1 MDIIFV
7 NNVFYKCLSSIL
19 PTIHSTRS
27 QICNYLPRIMLQQ
40 RNPHVRTKFINPIH
54 ENHTKHP
61 LKLQFKC
68 DYFFFPPLKINRTQK
83 TQLTSCAFCCHG
95 RGTSGG
101 GWGGHRL
108 PCLCVPNGT
117 ATQLGDGAAIG
128 VGPERDV
135 GICVHRGDVKSL
147 RLGKNTEIVC
157 SNPPVGAV
165 GRLMGSCG
173 GCGGT

>member
-27 QICNYLPRIMLQQ
+27 QICNYLPRIILQQ

-117 ATQLGDGAAIG
+117 AA
-128 VGPERDV
+128 
-135 GICVHRGDVKSL
+135 
-147 RLGKNTEIVC
+147 
-157 SNPPVGAV
+157 GAV
-165 GRLMGSCG
+165 HCHPARGWGCHWGWPRERCG
-173 GCGGT
+173 DLCAPWGHQIIKVGKEH